1 MEVSAAVVPTTMV
14 ADRPETKAPKGFH
27 SFLYDERPGS
37 GSYIGFMMILVEDH
51 EVLLTVSHLKT
62 SEIISIE

>member
-27 SFLYDERPGS
+27 SFDTMNVRA
-37 GSYIGFMMILVEDH
+37 VE
-51 EVLLTVSHLKT
+51 V
-62 SEIISIE
+62 I